1 MIVGISG
8 YVGNKLTG
16 IGRVLIEILKRIAP
30 INENDKYI
38 LFKNYDFHEYDE
50 LANFKNITL
59 VDINVSENSPLK
71 NILWHQ
77 WQFQMLQR
85 KYKCDLAYIPNFS
98 LLLWKRIP
106 TIVTIHD
113 LIEFNIPD
121 KFSKLRMMYRKIIDP
136 LMVRNSSYITTVS
149 ECSKNDIIKYCGAE
163 EKKIKVI
170 TNAADQ
176 KRFRLYDRKII
187 DSVLNK
193 HGLKYQSYFLFVGT
207 IDYPGKNIM
216 SVIKSYEL
224 LKKEKNIEEKLV
236 IIGKNGFNSK
246 VIYDYVNESPCKDS
260 IIFTGYLEDSELPLL
275 YAGCKIFLYLSLY
288 EGFGLP
294 VLEAMSCGVPVICP
308 NTSCFPEVVGN
319 LEISVSPLDIKQ
331 IKEKIDLLIT
341 NEDYYKTIAQKSYER
356 ASYFSWE
363 KSAQEYYITFKKFT
377 TNNKNHGK

>member
-59 VDINVSENSPLK
+59 VDINVSKNSPLK

-106 TIVTIHD
+106 IIVTIHD

>member
-59 VDINVSENSPLK
+59 VDINVSKNSPLK

-136 LMVRNSSYITTVS
+136 LMVRNSSYITSVS